1 MIQAMEGGKKEGI
14 RGKKRELFLKNNSLS
29 FEVPGVRDI
38 VFCAC
43 RPFSSKIFDA

>member
-1 MIQAMEGGKKEGI
+1 MII
-14 RGKKRELFLKNNSLS
+14 LF

-43 RPFSSKIFDA
+43 RPFSSKIFDAYFLILLAFE